1 MWIKQT
7 IGEQRKVLTALF
19 EPVMLKLA
27 KQCIRSWSKPE
38 EIDKLLAQQ
47 FATIPHCHLLYAI
60 DKFGRQISANVT
72 IGGIDNNFRGQ
83 DLSRR
88 PYSVSLYPKRHF
100 MLSSIYISQVSGRPC
115 ISAVQ
120 PVMED
125 QHFLGFIVAD
135 FDIRH
140 LPLSVSPSKSQ
151 SPVWQQK
158 TDHAVRHVLQ
168 QRINSPLDQQVN
180 TVSEVLY
187 HLIQEHGVFHCTL
200 HYASAQAMLWQRDDP
215 YQYRLYS
222 VDQLLFP
229 EMYLAYPRCQYSDK
243 ATLSLKQVR
252 QILERFRTLRLADE
266 NLYLR
271 SGSLNI
277 MNGMV
282 GLSFSSDG
290 SQYMPA
296 EVFLNKDL
304 AYWFGNDVIDAAHA
318 ALSA

>member
-7 IGEQRKVLTALF
+7 IGEQRKVLTTLF

-27 KQCIRSWSKPE
+27 KQSIAVWSKPE
-38 EIDKLLAQQ
+38 EVDQLLSQQ
-47 FATIPHCHLLYAI
+47 FASIPHCHLLYAI
-60 DKFGRQISANVT
+60 DKFGKQVSANV
-72 IGGIDNNFRGQ
+72 GAAGIDLTFRGQ

-100 MLSSIYISQVSGRPC
+100 MLSSVYISQVSGRPC
-115 ISAVQ
+115 VSAVQ
-120 PVMED
+120 PVMDD

-140 LPLSVSPSKSQ
+140 LPLSVSPSKAQ
-151 SPVWQQK
+151 VPLWQHEQPQ
-158 TDHAVRHVLQ
+158 RHTAQ
-168 QRINSPLDQQVN
+168 QRTHSALDQQLN
-180 TVSEVLY
+180 TVLEVLY
-187 HLIQEHGVFHCTL
+187 KLIQENGVFHCTL

-222 VDQLLFP
+222 VDQLLDP
-229 EMYLAYPRCQYSDK
+229 DMYLAYPRCAYSEK
-243 ATLSLKQVR
+243 STLSLKQVR
-252 QILERFRTLRLADE
+252 QVLERFRTLRLADE
-266 NLYLR
+266 TLYLR

-296 EVFLNKDL
+296 EVFLNKEL
-304 AYWFGNDVIDAAHA
+304 AYWFGSDPLAVTTAITA
-318 ALSA
+318 